1 MATKK
6 VEENK
11 KTTKAKTG
19 KAKTTNV
26 KAASAKTS
34 KTKAASVKTTNKK
47 VTNNNVKAKSSTSK
61 TKSSSPKKEKK
72 VVENL
77 KEKEEMV
84 LCPKC
89 HNEYLK
95 SLGECPNCKKAK
107 KVNADDEDYD
117 DDDYDD
123 EEYDDEEEVS
133 VKKKEKVKE
142 EKELKEEVDEIEET
156 PKKKV
161 VKKDISKKDK
171 KKISDSVTGNSF
183 MEQNSEIVS
192 LLKILVGVIIIIGV
206 AYFVIALINGDFKK
220 KDDATD
226 DTNEEVTSEIQ
237 NEKILASSIF
247 EKDEEEFYVFVY
259 NSDDSKA
266 DYYSM
271 LYSDYKNATGGLPIF
286 WVDLSDKLNSD
297 VVVQKDE
304 KTNKYAQ
311 ELSEL
316 RLESPTLIY
325 MRNHRNKKYREG
337 DDAINRLK
345 ELIKELNE
353 KEK

>member
-6 VEENK
+6 VEEKKKVTKTTSSK
-11 KTTKAKTG
+11 KTN
-19 KAKTTNV
+19 AKTTNKNV
-26 KAASAKTS
+26 
-34 KTKAASVKTTNKK
+34 TNKK
-47 VTNNNVKAKSSTSK
+47 NNVK
-61 TKSSSPKKEKK
+61 TKSSPSKTNNSNVKKEEK
-72 VVENL
+72 VVEKL
-77 KEKEEMV
+77 KEEEMV

-95 SLGECPNCKKAK
+95 SLGECPNCKKTK
-107 KVNADDEDYD
+107 KINNDDEDYD

-123 EEYDDEEEVS
+123 EEYDDEEVVVE
-133 VKKKEKVKE
+133 KKEKVKDK
-142 EKELKEEVDEIEET
+142 KEVKEEIEESEET
-156 PKKKV
+156 SKKKV
-161 VKKDISKKDK
+161 VKKEISKKDK
-171 KKISDSVTGNSF
+171 KKISNSVTGNSF

-192 LLKILVGVIIIIGV
+192 LFKILIGVIIIIGV

-220 KDDATD
+220 KDDAID
-226 DTNEEVTSEIQ
+226 DTDEEVTSEIQ

-247 EKDEEEFYVFVY
+247 EKDEKEFYVLVY
-259 NSDDSKA
+259 NSTDSKA

-271 LYSDYKNATGGLPIF
+271 LYSDYKNATDSLPIF
-286 WVDLSDKLNSD
+286 WVDLNDKLNSD

-325 MRNHRNKKYREG
+325 MKDHRNKKYREG
-337 DDAINRLK
+337 DDAIDKLK

-353 KEK
+353 EE

>member
-11 KTTKAKTG
+11 KA
-19 KAKTTNV
+19 
-26 KAASAKTS
+26 
-34 KTKAASVKTTNKK
+34 TNKK
-47 VTNNNVKAKSSTSK
+47 VTNKNNSVKVKNSASKSKSSN
-61 TKSSSPKKEKK
+61 TKKDKK

-77 KEKEEMV
+77 KEEQEMV

-95 SLGECPNCKKAK
+95 SLGECPNCKKTK

-133 VKKKEKVKE
+133 VKKKEKVKVKDKD
-142 EKELKEEVDEIEET
+142 EKEPKEEVDEIEET
-156 PKKKV
+156 PKEKVEKKE
-161 VKKDISKKDK
+161 ISKKDK
-171 KKISDSVTGNSF
+171 KKISNSVTGNSF

-192 LLKILVGVIIIIGV
+192 LFKILIGVIIIIGV
-206 AYFVIALINGDFKK
+206 SYFVIALMNGDFKK
-220 KDDATD
+220 KDDTTD
-226 DTNEEVTSEIQ
+226 DTNEEVNSEIQ

-247 EKDEEEFYVFVY
+247 EKNEKEFYVFVY
-259 NSDDSKA
+259 NGDDSKA
-266 DYYSM
+266 DYYST
-271 LYSDYKNATGGLPIF
+271 LYSDYKNATDSLPIF

-311 ELSEL
+311 KLSEL

-325 MRNHRNKKYREG
+325 MKDHRNKKYREG
-337 DDAINRLK
+337 DEAINKLK

>member
-11 KTTKAKTG
+11 K
-19 KAKTTNV
+19 V
-26 KAASAKTS
+26 KNKNN
-34 KTKAASVKTTNKK
+34 SVKTKN
-47 VTNNNVKAKSSTSK
+47 STSK
-61 TKSSSPKKEKK
+61 SKSSNTKKEKK
-72 VVENL
+72 VVESL
-77 KEKEEMV
+77 KEEQEMV

-95 SLGECPNCKKAK
+95 SLGKCPNCKKK
-107 KVNADDEDYD
+107 EKVNVDDEEYD

-133 VKKKEKVKE
+133 VKKKEKVKGK
-142 EKELKEEVDEIEET
+142 KELEEVDEIEEI
-156 PKKKV
+156 PKETIAKKE
-161 VKKDISKKDK
+161 ISKKDK
-171 KKISDSVTGNSF
+171 KKISKSVTGNSF

-192 LLKILVGVIIIIGV
+192 LVKILVGVIIIIGV

-220 KDDATD
+220 KDDTND

-247 EKDEEEFYVFVY
+247 EKNEKEFYVLVY
-259 NSDDSKA
+259 NSDDSKK
-266 DYYSM
+266 DYYST
-271 LYSDYKNATGGLPIF
+271 LYSDYKNATDSLPIF
-286 WVDLSDKLNSD
+286 WVDLSDRLNID
-297 VVVQKDE
+297 VVVQKNE

-316 RLESPTLIY
+316 RLASPTLIY
-325 MRNHRNKKYREG
+325 MKNHRNKKYYEG
-337 DDAINRLK
+337 DDAINKLK
-345 ELIKELNE
+345 ELVKELNE
-353 KEK
+353 EEK